1 MTTFQG
7 ERQNT
12 YSLPQSINTAINMRG
27 NEGIRKHNENVC
39 HELIDYAVRVVAV
52 LPNSNVF
59 ASELINLS
67 AGNAANKLSL
77 NIAKTDQ
84 LMVTGSRQT
93 FLVQRIQANL
103 IGAQRCIRA
112 HCSTNVYNT
121 LMQTQ
126 FDECA
131 PVWDRWIEFLF
142 KLKTAKIAK
151 PSS

>member
-1 MTTFQG
+1 
-7 ERQNT
+7 
-12 YSLPQSINTAINMRG
+12 MRG
-27 NEGIRKHNENVC
+27 NEGIRKRNKNVC

-84 LMVTGSRQT
+84 VMETGSRQT
-93 FLVQRIQANL
+93 FRVQRIQADL
-103 IGAQRCIRA
+103 IGARRCIRA

-126 FDECA
+126 FD
-131 PVWDRWIEFLF
+131 
-142 KLKTAKIAK
+142 
-151 PSS
+151 